1 MTITLTTSIILT
13 GPVVTQIESI
23 ASENINLTEEDLKY
37 FVAKY
42 GAVIAGIKSV
52 GEFFEFGDDPRM
64 KGKIFTGCK
73 SKDCFTFLLS
83 YLEK

>member
-1 MTITLTTSIILT
+1 MYLVNAKQRGI
-13 GPVVTQIESI
+13 GDE
-23 ASENINLTEEDLKY
+23 ATEEDLKY

-64 KGKIFTGCK
+64 KGKIFTGCT